1 MKQLKIEG
9 YTLTSCTR
17 SELKKLNA
25 SDFGHG
31 DVVHVRGYY
40 IYSQYKRGDRQYTDP
55 AMCSYVETDQGKPLD
70 WTVGSSK
77 RGFTPYYIDEFKSR

>member
-1 MKQLKIEG
+1 MKQLKMDD
-9 YTLTSCTR
+9 YTFTSCTR
-17 SELKKLNA
+17 SELKQLNA

-40 IYSQYKRGDRQYTDP
+40 IYIQYKRGDRQYTDP
-55 AMCSYVETDQGKPLD
+55 ALCSYVETDQGKPLD
-70 WTVGSSK
+70 CTAGSS